1 MKRYVSNTGF
11 TLVELVMV
19 IVIIAIL
26 SAVGFRSLSRISE
39 NRNFNITIDNMNKI
53 KYAIVGNPK
62 IVENGVRLDY
72 GYVGDTGQFPTSLS
86 DLITDP
92 GVTGWDGPYGDYI
105 GIKED
110 PTALFRDGWNA
121 TIAYSVPASGPVTLT
136 SPGGGEP
143 IVLNIANDKSEIL
156 NNTVA
161 LRVRN
166 KDGYPL
172 RDSDATVQIKY
183 GGSPWQTMT
192 YSTTVGYNISSVP
205 IGIATLRFIIA
216 GDTSLRHLSVGPNNS
231 TTSPTEGLEYTVNPT
246 FGTLTYVAGSASLG
260 GTNNSELTFTVNNSG
275 NTIME
280 IDQISVSWSNSL
292 CWECDYAYM
301 ANITVNG
308 GVYWKW
314 NTYNRSALAST
325 GARLVL
331 DSPLSLSSGN
341 TTIGP
346 IAFQDLVD
354 GSGSPQPMND
364 VTFQISFFSS
374 LTPNQTVSFSTGGTC
389 APAVISYSNLSKPQL
404 YQLRCRINNTGDAAT
419 TITGI
424 KIKCDVT
431 PSPYLNIIS
440 FINAST
446 IYWRAN
452 QSWCGNQSRQLVDN
466 VNGVDITFCKTQPP
480 AFVPGGSY
488 ILLNRMD
495 FYLNATGNTK
505 ANITGGNFTLTLH
518 FLCGSDQTI
527 SFTMP

>member
-1 MKRYVSNTGF
+1 
-11 TLVELVMV
+11 MV
-19 IVIIAIL
+19 IVIIGIL
-26 SAVGFRSLSRISE
+26 SAVGFRSLARIST
-39 NRNFNITIDNMNKI
+39 NRNFNLTIANMNKI

-62 IVENGVRLDY
+62 IVENGVRIDY
-72 GYVGDTGQFPTSLS
+72 GYVGDTGQFPTSLN
-86 DLITDP
+86 DLLTDP
-92 GVTGWDGPYGDYI
+92 GVAGWDGPYGDYT

-110 PTALFRDGWNA
+110 PTALFRDGWNT
-121 TIAYSVPASGPVTLT
+121 TITYSVPTSGPVTLT
-136 SPGGGEP
+136 SPGDGDP
-143 IVLNIANDKSEIL
+143 IVLKIANDKSEIL

-166 KDGYPL
+166 GDGYPL
-172 RDSDATVQIKY
+172 RDSDATVQIQY
-183 GGSPWQTMT
+183 GGDPWQTMT
-192 YSTTVGYNISSVP
+192 YSKTLGYNISSVP
-205 IGIATLRFIIA
+205 IGIATLRFIVS

-246 FGTLTYVAGSASLG
+246 FGTLTYVAGTASLG

-275 NTIME
+275 NTIMD
-280 IDQISVSWSNSL
+280 ISQISVSWSNSL

-308 GVYWKW
+308 TDYWKW
-314 NTYNRSALAST
+314 NTINRSALAST

-331 DSPLSLSSGN
+331 DNTLSLPSGN

-346 IAFQDLVD
+346 IAFQDQVD
-354 GSGSPQPMND
+354 GNGTVQPMND
-364 VTFQISFFSS
+364 VTFRISFFSS
-374 LTPNQTVSFSTGGTC
+374 LTPNQTVSFSTSGTC
-389 APAVISYSNLSKPQL
+389 SPAVISYSNLTKPQL
-404 YQLRCRINNTGDAAT
+404 YRVRLRIHNTGSAAT
-419 TITGI
+419 TITGMQ
-424 KIKCDVT
+424 IKCDVS

-446 IYWRAN
+446 IYWQAN

-480 AFVPGGSY
+480 AFISGGGY

-495 FYLNATGNTK
+495 FYLNATGSTK
-505 ANITGGNFTLTLH
+505 ADVTGANFTLTLH
-518 FLCGSDQTI
+518 FKCGSDQTI